1 MLRVCA
7 AGVSRGLSCW
17 GERAMRTQMH
27 AFHIA
32 FQILLAAVLGSPSA
46 QAQTITGSAT
56 LALKSGETTEVG
68 NVYWVSHCR
77 SLLRTTPE
85 VEILEGPPGVTA
97 AIKQNMVIP
106 RVGNCANKVLGG
118 TLVVTANDIE
128 DASYSRLV
136 LRITYKTKD
145 GDRKFSQVYNLSL
158 IP

>member
-1 MLRVCA
+1 
-7 AGVSRGLSCW
+7 
-17 GERAMRTQMH
+17 MRTQMH

-106 RVGNCANKVLGG
+106 RVGNCANKVPGG

-128 DASYSRLV
+128 DASYSRPV